1 MNMNHVIR
9 TTFEN
14 YTRTGDFA
22 VIAICTVMI
31 ILLFTSYVSRTKS
44 FRIFS
49 GIIAVLM
56 IAAFVNIVYHEMVR
70 LDNPDLFTLI
80 CILRILYQALLF
92 DIFFLFALYAMEVSG
107 LEHRKARNIAIGF
120 ATLVVVF
127 VAIDIIRDL
136 TNEGFQIAEDGTVVQ
151 KNTLF
156 TIAYIVFSV
165 LLIRLLTKVQNL
177 VYKRVLYGFYG
188 TMLVAFLTR
197 IGQQLLN
204 QTSLTT
210 MCFVFPVIG
219 MFYIMHSNPY
229 NVRLGSVDVR
239 AMEDYVRNMHARKEP
254 FFFLSLLLPEF
265 EGEGKELP
273 EEITALVRRFST
285 VFFRGCVLFQIGNGH
300 VILMVPKRR
309 NEDYE
314 QKRTVILDAFDK
326 QYQRFRRSYK
336 IVTGQSIDGI
346 SLKNGY
352 ASLIR
357 FVSRDMPENS
367 IHHIEPDDIVRFNR
381 NEYILS
387 ELTDIYSKRDLD
399 DPRVLA
405 YCQPVFNLESGQFD
419 TAEAL
424 MRLKLEETGMV
435 FPDHFIPLAEEQGYI
450 HVLTE
455 IILNKTC
462 QEIRKLTEEGFLIKR
477 ISVNVSAL
485 ELKDDAFCGD
495 ITRIIDNNKLSGD
508 KVAIELTESNSE
520 ADFVIM
526 KEKIEELRGKGI
538 QFYLDDFG
546 TGYSNM
552 ERIMELPFD
561 IIKFD
566 RSMVIA
572 SGMDERSENIV
583 QSLSRMFK
591 DMKYSVLYEGI
602 EDEKDE
608 ERCKAMSATYLQG
621 YKYSRP
627 VPIEKLREFIP
638 KAR

>member
-1 MNMNHVIR
+1 MNHVIR

-239 AMEDYVRNMHARKEP
+239 AMEDYVRNMQARKEP
-254 FFFLSLLLPEF
+254 FFFLSLLLLEF
-265 EGEGKELP
+265 EGKGIELP
-273 EEITALVRRFST
+273 EEIKAQVRRFST